1 MRAILLI
8 TLLAGCAVPVAELRQ
23 SASEGASG
31 VVYAVAE
38 PAVPESVPR
47 PLRRPVDADT
57 LAVAGEYLGYTE
69 TQHRQ
74 ELTAFLGVDP
84 RRTEWCAAFV
94 NSVLART
101 GTAGSSSVSEY
112 PLLARSFLDWGVPV
126 DHKNEDP
133 RPGDVV
139 IFPRGRQSWQG
150 HVGFYV
156 NTVTVDGREYWQIL
170 GGNQSN
176 SVSLD
181 LRPPDRALAVR
192 RAPEIVVAARNL
204 FDVIRSWFA

>member
-8 TLLAGCAVPVAELRQ
+8 LLLAGCAVPVAELRQ

-38 PAVPESVPR
+38 PDTPETVTR
-47 PLRRPVDADT
+47 PLRRPTDADT

-69 TQHRQ
+69 TQHRP

-101 GTAGSSSVSEY
+101 GTAGSSSVSEN
-112 PLLARSFLDWGVPV
+112 PLLARSFLLWGVPV

-181 LRPPDRALAVR
+181 LRPPERALAVR